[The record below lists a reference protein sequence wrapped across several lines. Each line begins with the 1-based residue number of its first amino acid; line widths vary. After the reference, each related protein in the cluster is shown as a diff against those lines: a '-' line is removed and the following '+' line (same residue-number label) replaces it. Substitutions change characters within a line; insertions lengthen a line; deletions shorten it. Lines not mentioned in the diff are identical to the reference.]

1 MPEFKRPAEMAL
13 MPTHESKRAR
23 TGEVAEV
30 SGPPRTSHLQSP
42 IMLLNGHEGEIYGGK
57 FSPDG
62 TCLASVG
69 FDMRV
74 FLWNVFGECENFSCI
89 KGHTGAIMEVHFA
102 ADSSMLF
109 TASTDKTVR
118 VWDMETGAC
127 VRKFRGHTNFVNSC
141 FPARRGP
148 QLVCSGSDD
157 GTVKVWDTRKRE
169 AVTTLPNTYQLTAV
183 TFNDTSEQ
191 VISGGIDN
199 DLKIWDL
206 RKNDVFLA
214 MRGHSDTVTGLSL
227 SPDGS
232 YVLSNSMDCS
242 VKIWD
247 IRPFGPP
254 NRCVKS
260 FTGHQHNFEKA
271 SLRTAII
278 VDLLKSYL
286 KRSQNLLRCSWSP
299 GSDRVTAG
307 SSDRFVYVWDVASS
321 RIVYKLPGHQ
331 GSVNET
337 NFHPN
342 EPILMSVGSDKRIYL
357 GEIQ

>member
-1 MPEFKRPAEMAL
+1 VATQASKRP
-13 MPTHESKRAR
+13 R
-23 TGEVAEV
+23 TGEVVET
-30 SGPPRTSHLQSP
+30 SGPPRTSHLQAP
-42 IMLLNGHEGEIYGGK
+42 IVMLNGHEGEIYGGK

-62 TCLASVG
+62 SCLASVG
-69 FDMRV
+69 FDMRI

-118 VWDMETGAC
+118 VWDMETGTC

-169 AVTTLPNTYQLTAV
+169 AVTTLQNTYQLTAV

-191 VISGGIDN
+191 VVSGGIDN
-199 DLKIWDL
+199 DLKLWDL
-206 RKNDVFLA
+206 RKNDVLMA

-232 YVLSNSMDCS
+232 HVLSNSMDCTA
-242 VKIWD
+242 KIWD

-260 FTGHQHNFEKA
+260 FMGHQHNFEK
-271 SLRTAII
+271 
-278 VDLLKSYL
+278 
-286 KRSQNLLRCSWSP
+286 NLLRCAWSP
-299 GSDRVTAG
+299 GSDRISAG
-307 SSDRFVYVWDVASS
+307 SSDRFVYVWEVASS

-337 NFHPN
+337 DFHPN
-342 EPILMSVGSDKRIYL
+342 EPILLSVGSDKRIYL
-357 GEIQ
+357 GEIE